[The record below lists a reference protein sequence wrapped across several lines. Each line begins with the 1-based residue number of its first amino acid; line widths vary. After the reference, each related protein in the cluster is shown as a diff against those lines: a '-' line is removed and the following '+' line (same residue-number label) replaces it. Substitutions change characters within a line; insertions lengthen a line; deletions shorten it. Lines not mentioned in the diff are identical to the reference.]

1 MGRSAASVNTDRTP
15 RVWDM
20 ASGQGPAIPV
30 GNAPWAATAF
40 GAAAN
45 RLIARSSSG
54 EIVIFDIRDLE
65 WVRWSAHQCS
75 TVVVPRNIPVAAQCV
90 GRRPKFRSKRP
101 GYRVLH
107 GNVEAGRIAVPG
119 LSRLSL
125 SRRTPPRELFRVR
138 HTDPIQPVHCRNCL
152 VHETVGDRSPITM
165 IDRQIHSVAI
175 VPR

>member
-1 MGRSAASVNTDRTP
+1 MP

-40 GAAAN
+40 GAAAS

-65 WVRWSAHQCS
+65 CGS
-75 TVVVPRNIPVAAQCV
+75 VVCIPMQHGGSSSKHSCRCPMC
-90 GRRPKFRSKRP
+90 GQKTEIRSKRP
-101 GYRVLH
+101 TYRVLH

-119 LSRLSL
+119 HSRLSL

-152 VHETVGDRSPITM
+152 VHETVGDRSLITM